1 MDKENSGLSPNVLRR
16 QSVDQIMEFSPIR
29 DEPVSK
35 EVQKGGKPATRST
48 LTCAKFQDTLW
59 IEFGKVSVKSSNF
72 RNFQLKNPQNKTITV
87 AIDKLSDKSGIAIT
101 LGCPSDNTSTT
112 ACSSSVSIKP
122 FEQAQGTVYWSPTN
136 DMGMRETVTFKMDDK
151 TPLQMVVHGVAGTGK
166 VCMSGSIFPRFMCL
180 SVLLPS
186 SYNYHL

>member
-1 MDKENSGLSPNVLRR
+1 MMDKENSGLSPNVLRR

-29 DEPVSK
+29 DEPLNK
-35 EVQKGGKPATRST
+35 EVQKGGGKPASTST

-59 IEFGKVSVKSSNF
+59 IEFGKVDVKSSNF

-101 LGCPSDNTSTT
+101 LGSDTT
-112 ACSSSVSIKP
+112 TTPSSVSIKP
-122 FEQAQGTVYWSPTN
+122 FEQAQGTVYWSPAN

-166 VCMSGSIFPRFMCL
+166 VTKTSL
-180 SVLLPS
+180 VKL
-186 SYNYHL
+186 